1 MLNSS
6 WMGRQK
12 KLSLMDSKGKVVYET
27 LIVRNFN
34 GSTSLPDFIENGL
47 YLVRLQNDQGSSTA
61 RMLLLRY

>member
-1 MLNSS
+1 
-6 WMGRQK
+6 
-12 KLSLMDSKGKVVYET
+12 MDSKGKVVYET